1 MSTHISCRHCA
12 GAIDYLGALGRLVYG
27 RCRDCGLTQATR
39 WCPDC
44 YGTGEYLLEIDP
56 DTGAE
61 LDTPVA
67 ELCPTCDGS
76 GLVPTPE
83 P

>member
-1 MSTHISCRHCA
+1 MSAISCRHCA
-12 GAIDYLGALGRLVYG
+12 GAVDYLGALGRLVYG

-44 YGTGEYLLEIDP
+44 SGMGEILVEEPWTLGD
-56 DTGAE
+56 GAQV
-61 LDTPVA
+61 LH
-67 ELCPTCDGS
+67 ELCGTCDGS
-76 GLVPTPE
+76 GLQPTPE